1 MEWLFIKLG
10 DVNKKDVGIWR
21 YIIFVMNEC
30 ICVMGDDVEMWVL

>member
-1 MEWLFIKLG
+1 MEWLFISLD

-30 ICVMGDDVEMWVL
+30 ILVMDDDVEMCVL